1 MRARPLLPA
10 LAALLASSSTGLAA
24 TTSPAS
30 TPLAPSSSS
39 PSAAA
44 ATGVVIERVV
54 AVVGREVILLT
65 ELRDRARP
73 YFTRI
78 AQSVAADKRA
88 DAEREVVRALLEQM
102 IEEQLTRAEADR
114 LRVGVATSEIDAAV
128 AALAQGQGVTPPQ
141 LYEAARKQG
150 MSKEEY
156 REELRRQLLDGK
168 LGQQILR
175 PRIKDYAAL
184 SDADRAAKMGE
195 ARGAWLRELRA
206 KTYVEVRP

>member
-1 MRARPLLPA
+1 MRARPLIPA

-24 TTSPAS
+24 TT
-30 TPLAPSSSS
+30 APSASSAA
-39 PSAAA
+39 PAPAAAAA

-88 DAEREVVRALLEQM
+88 EAEREVVRALLEQM

>member
-1 MRARPLLPA
+1 MRARPLIPA

-24 TTSPAS
+24 TT
-30 TPLAPSSSS
+30 APSASSAA
-39 PSAAA
+39 PAPTAAAA

-88 DAEREVVRALLEQM
+88 EAEREVVRALLEQM

-114 LRVGVATSEIDAAV
+114 LRLGVATSEIDAAV